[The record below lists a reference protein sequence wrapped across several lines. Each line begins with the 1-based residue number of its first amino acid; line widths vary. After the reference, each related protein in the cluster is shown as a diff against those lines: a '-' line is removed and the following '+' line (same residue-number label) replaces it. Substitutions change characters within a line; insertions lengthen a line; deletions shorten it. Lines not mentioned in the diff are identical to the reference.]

1 MNDFT
6 NLQQMPPSITGLQL
20 MQEVSKSPA
29 ELERLN
35 QQTRARIICEIAM
48 LNEDAILGNGFKYDQ
63 ILKLVQ
69 ELFNYGYKKEAMVA
83 MKTLD
88 SQISELNPSLLPW
101 MAEQMK
107 QFDSDLTSEKV
118 TGIFIESHY
127 ESEGNLFV
135 TWCYEGL
142 EYANTVPWHTSCILM
157 DDLIQFVK
165 ETGLYHQVDDI
176 VDHSGNHI
184 QKELRRDVYSYVQEE
199 IGFLIKKYM
208 ASGKPRTEL

>member
-35 QQTRARIICEIAM
+35 RQTRARIICDIAI

-63 ILKLVQ
+63 ILKLIQ
-69 ELFNYGYKKEAMVA
+69 ELSDYGYKREALVA

-88 SQISELNPSLLPW
+88 KQISELNPSLLPW
-101 MAEQMK
+101 LKEQMK
-107 QFDSDLTSEKV
+107 QFDIELTAEKA

-127 ESEGNLFV
+127 ESEGKLFV

-142 EYANTVPWHTSCILM
+142 QDAKTAHWHNSCILM
-157 DDLIQFVK
+157 EDMIEFVK
-165 ETGLYHQVDDI
+165 ESGLFHQVNDL
-176 VDHSGNHI
+176 VDHCGNHV
-184 QKELRRDVYSYVQEE
+184 QKEIRRDIYSYVQEE
-199 IGFLIKKYM
+199 IEFLIKKYV
-208 ASGKPRTEL
+208 ASGKARTEL